1 MLCQPAEASK
11 IARVFVKNNQQNM
24 LDDSS
29 LDCTKRVNNG
39 NSSKY
44 DQNARTSGDINVSDL
59 FKALKEDHKQV
70 IVEQKHQWNL
80 PLPLETLTHREMIHL
95 CIFKIQRMTSW
106 SIFCS
111 LLKWKKHLKKL
122 LR

>member
-1 MLCQPAEASK
+1 MLCRPAEASK

-29 LDCTKRVNNG
+29 LDYTKRINNG

-59 FKALKEDHKQV
+59 FKTLKEDHKQV
-70 IVEQKHQWNL
+70 ICRAEAPVKSLSTIGNIN
-80 PLPLETLTHREMIHL
+80 TLGND
-95 CIFKIQRMTSW
+95 TSLH
-106 SIFCS
+106 I
-111 LLKWKKHLKKL
+111 
-122 LR
+122 